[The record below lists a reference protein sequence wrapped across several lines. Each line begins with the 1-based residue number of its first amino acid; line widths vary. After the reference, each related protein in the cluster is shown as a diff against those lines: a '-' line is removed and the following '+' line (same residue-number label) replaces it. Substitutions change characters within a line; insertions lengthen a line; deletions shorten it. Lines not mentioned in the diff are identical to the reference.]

1 MRTIVNERVMDFF
14 DFISEGFKI
23 FSARVGDFSIL
34 SLGTIIPASLLLL
47 LAQDSVLNS
56 NNDLNVVKII
66 LLLVI
71 LVFYVIVGLIT
82 GMSSKIIVE
91 GIVVDKPVSL
101 SKAINLASSKWGRAF
116 TTQLLSSLI
125 IFAWSLLLF
134 IPGFI
139 YSIYYLFVLD
149 AVALRDKDG
158 QEALKYSKSLV
169 EEQWWRIF
177 GITFGIGIIF
187 SIFNGLITFA
197 FGKISDN
204 PYFTI
209 IPNAITLY
217 IASIFGIIST
227 VLFLNNDFVYHR
239 RLTRRKEIAKRE
251 EYAPTIEE
259 YLEAKNK
266 KKASASKRSTVKKIK
281 PKAEKPKTV
290 VKRNTRKKE

>member
-1 MRTIVNERVMDFF
+1 MRTIVNERVMGFF

-23 FSARVGDFSIL
+23 FSARIGDFSIL

-47 LAQDSVLNS
+47 LAQDSILKS
-56 NNDLNVVKII
+56 SNDLNVVKII

-71 LVFYVIVGLIT
+71 LVFYVIIGLIT

-91 GIVVDKPVSL
+91 GVVANKPVSL
-101 SKAINLASSKWGRAF
+101 AQAINLASSKWGRAF
-116 TTQLLSSLI
+116 TTQLLSSFI

-134 IPGFI
+134 IPGFV

-149 AVALRDKDG
+149 AVALRDKNG

-177 GITFGIGIIF
+177 GITLGIGIVF
-187 SIFNGLITFA
+187 SIFNGLISFI

-204 PYFTI
+204 LYFSI

-217 IASIFGIIST
+217 VTSIFGVIST
-227 VLFLNNDFVYHR
+227 ILFLNNDFVYR
-239 RLTRRKEIAKRE
+239 RRSTRRKEVERRE

-259 YLEAKNK
+259 YLEAKK
-266 KKASASKRSTVKKIK
+266 KVSTTKRSTVKKV
-281 PKAEKPKTV
+281 KPKTEKSKTV
-290 VKRNTRKKE
+290 TKRNPRKKE

>member
-1 MRTIVNERVMDFF
+1 MRTKVTERVMDFS

-23 FSARVGDFSIL
+23 FSARIGDFSIL
-34 SLGTIIPASLLLL
+34 SLGTIIPASLLFL
-47 LAQDSVLNS
+47 LAQDNVLKS
-56 NNDLNVVKII
+56 SSDLNVVKII

-101 SKAINLASSKWGRAF
+101 AKAINSASSRWGRAF

-139 YSIYYLFVLD
+139 YSIYYLFILD

-169 EEQWWRIF
+169 EEQWWRMF
-177 GITFGIGIIF
+177 LITLGIGVIF
-187 SIFNGLITFA
+187 AIFNGVISFI
-197 FGKISDN
+197 FGRISEN
-204 PYFTI
+204 PYFAI

-217 IASIFGIIST
+217 GTSIFGVIST
-227 VLFLNNDFVYHR
+227 VLFLNNDFVYR
-239 RLTRRKEIAKRE
+239 RRSTRRKEVEKRE

-259 YLEAKNK
+259 YLEAKKK
-266 KKASASKRSTVKKIK
+266 KKASTSKRSTVKKVK

-290 VKRNTRKKE
+290 IKRNTRKKE